1 MVFALGMVGVGVA
14 RLVGGGDGV
23 VVGGCDVGVLAGG
36 VGGDIKHRQIESS
49 RCAEVQVQSAN
60 TERIASVCRGAGE
73 DLSCRKSRRGVQKRG
88 CRMQMQSESPR
99 CAEVRVASAGAER
112 VLFMFLA
119 QLFLYCCHVSQLYRQ
134 VAGFIQ
140 SSRLVQAGG
149 CGWCLVAPPFPLA
162 PLRGVFL
169 F

>member
-1 MVFALGMVGVGVA
+1 VCVVFALGMVGVGVA
-14 RLVGGGDGV
+14 RLVDGGEEI
-23 VVGGCDVGVLAGG
+23 VVGGGDVGVLG
-36 VGGDIKHRQIESS
+36 
-49 RCAEVQVQSAN
+49 
-60 TERIASVCRGAGE
+60 IASVCRGAGE
-73 DLSCRKSRRGVQKRG
+73 ELRCRTSRRGVQKRG

-112 VLFMFLA
+112 VLFMLLA
-119 QLFLYCCHVSQLYRQ
+119 QLFLYCCHMSQLYRQ